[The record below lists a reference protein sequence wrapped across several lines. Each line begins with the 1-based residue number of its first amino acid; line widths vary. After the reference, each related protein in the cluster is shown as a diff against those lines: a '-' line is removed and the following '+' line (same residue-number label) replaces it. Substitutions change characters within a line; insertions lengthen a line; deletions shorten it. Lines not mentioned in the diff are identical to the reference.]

1 MAPDPHHVTWRARSP
16 ANAPIARSSHGA
28 SVINNTLYVF
38 GGEHVART
46 PIDSVVHALDLTDPN
61 AAFVAIDGGANA
73 PPPRVGHAQASIE
86 NVFYVFGGRRGVE
99 MNESPL
105 NDLWAFDVESREWTD
120 LSGGAGDVPCPRS
133 FHVATAARGKLY
145 VFGGCGPADA
155 GRLADLHEYDVASK
169 TWTKLP
175 GSDAIESR
183 GGAGFSSTTDGS
195 TLVIAGGFAGREM
208 NDIHAYDIASKTW
221 RAVAGAPGAPPPT
234 ATKLRDADHERPA
247 PAPLRPRS
255 VWPVMAFTCYGDHV
269 IGFGGEVDPSERGH
283 DGAGGFANDVVAIE
297 VRTGDAK
304 TLPLGRGGLGA
315 GVGGGDGEEETAVP
329 APRGWTAAA
338 EWRRE
343 GAIVLFGGLS
353 GSDAAPERLG
363 DVQIG
368 YVDRGG
374 LLV

>member
-1 MAPDPHHVTWRARSP
+1 MAPYPHHVTLRARSP

-195 TLVIAGGFAGREM
+195 TLVIAGGFAGR
-208 NDIHAYDIASKTW
+208 
-221 RAVAGAPGAPPPT
+221 
-234 ATKLRDADHERPA
+234 
-247 PAPLRPRS
+247 
-255 VWPVMAFTCYGDHV
+255 
-269 IGFGGEVDPSERGH
+269 
-283 DGAGGFANDVVAIE
+283 
-297 VRTGDAK
+297 
-304 TLPLGRGGLGA
+304 
-315 GVGGGDGEEETAVP
+315 
-329 APRGWTAAA
+329 
-338 EWRRE
+338 
-343 GAIVLFGGLS
+343 
-353 GSDAAPERLG
+353 
-363 DVQIG
+363 
-368 YVDRGG
+368 
-374 LLV
+374 